1 LHPDVTKKTI
11 HPINIMKN
19 KYQEQF
25 TLSLAMGLFICFFY
39 VEKIEAKIELLD
51 RVVAVVDSGVVME
64 SQLNQRV
71 RDIIDRLR
79 SDGMEL
85 PPKEVLEEQVLERLI
100 VEEIQLQIGEQA
112 GVKISDAELNRALSM
127 IASENSMNL
136 EQFKESLDANNDSY
150 IKLRDQVRKELI
162 IQRVQRG
169 KVGANIEISEQEI
182 ENFLNSEEGRSRL
195 AEQYNVQQILL
206 SLSSSAPENKVN
218 LVKEKGTNLIKRY
231 KEGESFEK
239 LAATYSSDQNALE
252 GGSLGW
258 RKSSELPTLFSN
270 VVVKMKVGEIS
281 ELIRSGA
288 GFHIIRLAEKRGDVV
303 KFEDQTLVR
312 HILMQS
318 SEIRSENQ
326 TKELINEIY
335 QELIDG
341 EDFKQL
347 ARQHSE
353 DPGSKMEGG
362 ELGWSSPDTFDPAFE
377 AVMNSVDVG
386 EMSKPFQS
394 SFGWHILE
402 VLDRRNE
409 DISDEVRK
417 NRAYSIIFN
426 RKFEQELQRTLIELR
441 SESYVDIKLN
451 T

>member
-1 LHPDVTKKTI
+1 MKSNYKK
-11 HPINIMKN
+11 NL
-19 KYQEQF
+19 
-25 TLSLAMGLFICFFY
+25 TLSVLIGFLLSSFFS
-39 VEKIEAKIELLD
+39 ERMEAKIELID
-51 RVVAVVDSGVVME
+51 RVIAVVDSGVIME
-64 SQLNQRV
+64 SELNLRV
-71 RDIIDRLR
+71 QDIIGRLR
-79 SDGMEL
+79 SEGTEL
-85 PPKEVLEEQVLERLI
+85 PPKELLEEQVLERLI
-100 VEEIQLQIGEQA
+100 IEEIQLQIGDSA

-127 IASENSMNL
+127 LASQNSMNL
-136 EQFKESLDANNDSY
+136 EQFKESLDANNSSY
-150 IKLRDQVRKELI
+150 SKLRDSVRKELI

-182 ENFLNSEEGRSRL
+182 ENFLNSEEGRSKL

-206 SLSSSAPENKVN
+206 SLNSEAPESKVN
-218 LVKEKGTNLIKRY
+218 STKEKGADIIRRY
-231 KEGESFEK
+231 NEGESFEK

-258 RKSSELPTLFSN
+258 RKATELPTLFSD
-270 VVVKMKVGEIS
+270 VVTKMKVGEAS

-312 HILMQS
+312 HILVQP
-318 SEIRSENQ
+318 SEIRSEKQ
-326 TKELINEIY
+326 TKDLINEIF
-335 QELIDG
+335 QKLVDG

-362 ELGWSSPDTFDPAFE
+362 ELGWSAPDTFDPAFE
-377 AVMNSVDVG
+377 GVMNSADIG
-386 EMSKPFQS
+386 EVSTPFQS

-409 DISDEVRK
+409 DISDDVRK
-417 NRAYSIIFN
+417 NRAYSIIFD

-451 T
+451 S

>member
-1 LHPDVTKKTI
+1 
-11 HPINIMKN
+11 MKN
-19 KYQEQF
+19 KYQKKF
-25 TLSLAMGLFICFFY
+25 TLSITIGLFVCLFY

-71 RDIIDRLR
+71 QDIIGRLR
-79 SDGMEL
+79 SDGIEL
-85 PPKEVLEEQVLERLI
+85 PPKEVLEEQILERLI
-100 VEEIQLQIGEQA
+100 IEEIQLQIGDQA

-150 IKLRDQVRKELI
+150 VKLRDQVRKELI

-182 ENFLNSEEGRSRL
+182 ENFLNSEEGRSKL

-206 SLSSSAPENKVN
+206 SLSSSAPENEVN
-218 LVKEKGTNLIKRY
+218 LVKEKGADLIERY

-258 RKSSELPTLFSN
+258 RKSSELPSLFSN

-288 GFHIIRLAEKRGDVV
+288 GFHIIRLSEKRGDVV

-312 HILMQS
+312 HILIQS

-326 TKELINEIY
+326 TKELINEIH

-362 ELGWSSPDTFDPAFE
+362 ELGWSSPDSFDPAFE
-377 AVMNSVDVG
+377 AVMNSVDIG

-409 DISDEVRK
+409 DISDDVRK

>member
-1 LHPDVTKKTI
+1 MKSNYKK
-11 HPINIMKN
+11 NL
-19 KYQEQF
+19 
-25 TLSLAMGLFICFFY
+25 TLSVLIGFLLSSFFS
-39 VEKIEAKIELLD
+39 ERMEAKIELID
-51 RVVAVVDSGVVME
+51 RVIAVVDSGVIME
-64 SQLNQRV
+64 SELNLRV
-71 RDIIDRLR
+71 QDIIGRLR
-79 SDGMEL
+79 SEGTEL
-85 PPKEVLEEQVLERLI
+85 PPKELLEEQVLERLI
-100 VEEIQLQIGEQA
+100 IEEIQLQIGDSA

-127 IASENSMNL
+127 LASQNSMNL
-136 EQFKESLDANNDSY
+136 EQFKESLDANNSSY
-150 IKLRDQVRKELI
+150 SKLRDSVRKELI

-182 ENFLNSEEGRSRL
+182 ENFLNSEEGRSKL
-195 AEQYNVQQILL
+195 AEEYNVQQILL
-206 SLSSSAPENKVN
+206 SLNSEAPESKVN
-218 LVKEKGTNLIKRY
+218 STKEKGADIIRRY
-231 KEGESFEK
+231 NEGESFEK

-258 RKSSELPTLFSN
+258 RKATELPTLFSD
-270 VVVKMKVGEIS
+270 VVTKMKVGEAS
-281 ELIRSGA
+281 EIIRSGA
-288 GFHIIRLAEKRGDVV
+288 GFHIIRLAEKKGDVV

-312 HILMQS
+312 HILVQP
-318 SEIRSENQ
+318 SEIRSEKQ
-326 TKELINEIY
+326 TKDLMNEIY
-335 QELIDG
+335 QKLADG

-362 ELGWSSPDTFDPAFE
+362 ELGWSAPDTFDPAFE
-377 AVMNSVDVG
+377 AVMNSVDIGVF
-386 EMSKPFQS
+386 STPFQS

-409 DISDEVRK
+409 DISDDVRK

-451 T
+451 S

>member
-1 LHPDVTKKTI
+1 
-11 HPINIMKN
+11 MKN

-71 RDIIDRLR
+71 QDIIGRLR

-150 IKLRDQVRKELI
+150 VKLRDQVRKELI

-218 LVKEKGTNLIKRY
+218 LVKEKGANLIKRY

-258 RKSSELPTLFSN
+258 RKSSELPSLFSN

-288 GFHIIRLAEKRGDVV
+288 GFHIIRLSEKRGDVV

-312 HILMQS
+312 HILIQS

>member
-1 LHPDVTKKTI
+1 
-11 HPINIMKN
+11 MKN
-19 KYQEQF
+19 KYQKKF
-25 TLSLAMGLFICFFY
+25 TLSLTIGLFLCLFY

-71 RDIIDRLR
+71 QDIIGRLR
-79 SDGMEL
+79 SDGIEL
-85 PPKEVLEEQVLERLI
+85 PPKEVLEEQILERLI
-100 VEEIQLQIGEQA
+100 IEEIQLQIGDQA

-150 IKLRDQVRKELI
+150 VKLRDQVRKELI

-182 ENFLNSEEGRSRL
+182 ENFLNSEEGRSKL

-206 SLSSSAPENKVN
+206 SLSSSAPENEVN
-218 LVKEKGTNLIKRY
+218 LVKEKGADLIERY

-258 RKSSELPTLFSN
+258 RKSSELPSLFSN

-288 GFHIIRLAEKRGDVV
+288 GFHIIRLSEKRGDVV

-312 HILMQS
+312 HILIQS

-326 TKELINEIY
+326 TKELINEIH

-362 ELGWSSPDTFDPAFE
+362 ELGWSSPDSFDPAFE
-377 AVMNSVDVG
+377 AVMNSVDIG

-409 DISDEVRK
+409 DISDDVRK

-426 RKFEQELQRTLIELR
+426 RKFEQELRRTLIELR

>member
-1 LHPDVTKKTI
+1 
-11 HPINIMKN
+11 MKN
-19 KYQEQF
+19 KYQKKF
-25 TLSLAMGLFICFFY
+25 ALSLTIGLFLCLFY

-71 RDIIDRLR
+71 QDIIGRLR
-79 SDGMEL
+79 SDGIEL
-85 PPKEVLEEQVLERLI
+85 PPKEVLEEQILERLI
-100 VEEIQLQIGEQA
+100 IEEIQLQIGDQA

-150 IKLRDQVRKELI
+150 VKLRDQVRKELI

-182 ENFLNSEEGRSRL
+182 ENFLNSEEGRSKL

-206 SLSSSAPENKVN
+206 SLSSSAPENEVN
-218 LVKEKGTNLIKRY
+218 LVKEKGADLIERY

-258 RKSSELPTLFSN
+258 RKSSELPSLFSN

-288 GFHIIRLAEKRGDVV
+288 GFHIIRLSEKRGDVV

-312 HILMQS
+312 HILIQS

-326 TKELINEIY
+326 TKELINEIH

-362 ELGWSSPDTFDPAFE
+362 ELGWSSPDSFDPAFE

-409 DISDEVRK
+409 DISDDVRK

>member
-1 LHPDVTKKTI
+1 
-11 HPINIMKN
+11 MKSNYN
-19 KYQEQF
+19 KNL
-25 TLSLAMGLFICFFY
+25 TLSVLIGFLLSSFFS
-39 VEKIEAKIELLD
+39 ERMEAKIELID
-51 RVVAVVDSGVVME
+51 RVIAVVDSGVIME
-64 SQLNQRV
+64 SELNLRV
-71 RDIIDRLR
+71 QDIIGRLR
-79 SDGMEL
+79 SEGTEL
-85 PPKEVLEEQVLERLI
+85 PPKELLEEQVLERLI
-100 VEEIQLQIGEQA
+100 IEEIQLQIGDSA

-127 IASENSMNL
+127 LASQNSMNL
-136 EQFKESLDANNDSY
+136 EQFKESLDANNSSY
-150 IKLRDQVRKELI
+150 SKLRDSVRKELI

-182 ENFLNSEEGRSRL
+182 ENFLNSEEGRSKL

-206 SLSSSAPENKVN
+206 SLNSEAPESKVN
-218 LVKEKGTNLIKRY
+218 STKEKGADIIRRY
-231 KEGESFEK
+231 NEGESFEK

-258 RKSSELPTLFSN
+258 RKATELPTLFSD
-270 VVVKMKVGEIS
+270 VVTKMKVGEAS

-288 GFHIIRLAEKRGDVV
+288 GFHIIRLAEKKGDVV

-312 HILMQS
+312 HILVQP
-318 SEIRSENQ
+318 SEIRSEKQ
-326 TKELINEIY
+326 TKDLMNEIY
-335 QELIDG
+335 QKLADG

-362 ELGWSSPDTFDPAFE
+362 ELGWSAPDTFDPAFE
-377 AVMNSVDVG
+377 AVMNSVDIGVF
-386 EMSKPFQS
+386 STPFQS

-409 DISDEVRK
+409 DISDDVRK

-451 T
+451 S

>member
-1 LHPDVTKKTI
+1 
-11 HPINIMKN
+11 MKN
-19 KYQEQF
+19 KYQKKF
-25 TLSLAMGLFICFFY
+25 TLSLTIGLFLCFFY
-39 VEKIEAKIELLD
+39 IEKIEAKIELLD

-71 RDIIDRLR
+71 QDIIGRLR

-100 VEEIQLQIGEQA
+100 IEEIQLQIGDQA

-150 IKLRDQVRKELI
+150 VKLRDQVRKELI

-182 ENFLNSEEGRSRL
+182 ENFLNSEEGRSKL

-206 SLSSSAPENKVN
+206 SLSSSAPENEVN
-218 LVKEKGTNLIKRY
+218 LVKEKGADLIERY

-258 RKSSELPTLFSN
+258 RKSSELPSLFSN

-288 GFHIIRLAEKRGDVV
+288 GFHIIRLSEKRGDVV

-312 HILMQS
+312 HILIQS

-326 TKELINEIY
+326 TKELINEIH

-362 ELGWSSPDTFDPAFE
+362 ELGWSSPDSFDPAFE
-377 AVMNSVDVG
+377 AVMNSVDIG

-409 DISDEVRK
+409 DISDDVRK

>member
-1 LHPDVTKKTI
+1 
-11 HPINIMKN
+11 MKN
-19 KYQEQF
+19 KYQKKF
-25 TLSLAMGLFICFFY
+25 TLSLTIGLFLCLFY

-71 RDIIDRLR
+71 QDIIGRLR
-79 SDGMEL
+79 SDGIEL
-85 PPKEVLEEQVLERLI
+85 PPKEVLEEQILERLI
-100 VEEIQLQIGEQA
+100 IEEIQLQIGDQA

-136 EQFKESLDANNDSY
+136 EQFKESLDANNGSY
-150 IKLRDQVRKELI
+150 VKLRDQVRKELI

-182 ENFLNSEEGRSRL
+182 ENFLNSEEGRAKL

-206 SLSSSAPENKVN
+206 SLSSSAPENEVN
-218 LVKEKGTNLIKRY
+218 LVKEKGADLIERY
-231 KEGESFEK
+231 KKGESFEK

-258 RKSSELPTLFSN
+258 RKSSELPSLFSS

-288 GFHIIRLAEKRGDVV
+288 GFHIIRLSEKRGDVV

-326 TKELINEIY
+326 TRELINEIH

-362 ELGWSSPDTFDPAFE
+362 ELGWSSPDSFDPAFE
-377 AVMNSVDVG
+377 AVMNSVDIG

-409 DISDEVRK
+409 DISDDVRK

>member
-1 LHPDVTKKTI
+1 
-11 HPINIMKN
+11 MKN
-19 KYQEQF
+19 KYQKKF
-25 TLSLAMGLFICFFY
+25 ALSLTIGLFLCLFY

-71 RDIIDRLR
+71 QDIIGRLR
-79 SDGMEL
+79 RDGIEL
-85 PPKEVLEEQVLERLI
+85 PPKEVLEEQILERLI
-100 VEEIQLQIGEQA
+100 IEEIQLQIGDQA

-150 IKLRDQVRKELI
+150 VKLRDQVRKELI

-182 ENFLNSEEGRSRL
+182 ENFLNSEEGRSKL

-206 SLSSSAPENKVN
+206 SLSSSAPENEVN
-218 LVKEKGTNLIKRY
+218 LVKEKGADLIERY

-258 RKSSELPTLFSN
+258 RKSSELPSLFSN

-288 GFHIIRLAEKRGDVV
+288 GFHIIRLSEKRGDVV

-312 HILMQS
+312 HILIQS

-326 TKELINEIY
+326 TKELINEIH

-362 ELGWSSPDTFDPAFE
+362 ELGWSSPDSFDPAFE
-377 AVMNSVDVG
+377 AVMNSVDIG

-409 DISDEVRK
+409 DISDDVRK

>member
-1 LHPDVTKKTI
+1 
-11 HPINIMKN
+11 MKN
-19 KYQEQF
+19 KYQKKF
-25 TLSLAMGLFICFFY
+25 TLSLTIGLFLCFFY

-71 RDIIDRLR
+71 QDIIGRLR
-79 SDGMEL
+79 SDGIEL
-85 PPKEVLEEQVLERLI
+85 PPKEVLEEQILERLI
-100 VEEIQLQIGEQA
+100 IEEIQLQIGDQA

-150 IKLRDQVRKELI
+150 VKLRDQVRKELI

-182 ENFLNSEEGRSRL
+182 ENFLNSEEGRSKL

-206 SLSSSAPENKVN
+206 SLSSSAPENEVN
-218 LVKEKGTNLIKRY
+218 LVKEKGADLIERY

-239 LAATYSSDQNALE
+239 LAATYTSDQNALE

-258 RKSSELPTLFSN
+258 RKSSELPSLFSN

-288 GFHIIRLAEKRGDVV
+288 GFHIIRLSEKRGEVV

-312 HILMQS
+312 HILIQS

-326 TKELINEIY
+326 TKELINEIH

-362 ELGWSSPDTFDPAFE
+362 ELGWSSPDSFDPAFE
-377 AVMNSVDVG
+377 AVMNSIDIG

-409 DISDEVRK
+409 DISDDVRK

>member
-1 LHPDVTKKTI
+1 
-11 HPINIMKN
+11 MKN
-19 KYQEQF
+19 KYQEKF
-25 TLSLAMGLFICFFY
+25 TLSLTIGLFLCLFY

-71 RDIIDRLR
+71 QDIIGRLR
-79 SDGMEL
+79 SDGIEL
-85 PPKEVLEEQVLERLI
+85 PPKEVLEEQILERLI
-100 VEEIQLQIGEQA
+100 IEEIQLQIGDQA

-150 IKLRDQVRKELI
+150 VKLRDQVRKELI

-182 ENFLNSEEGRSRL
+182 ENFLNSEEGRSKL

-206 SLSSSAPENKVN
+206 SLSSSAPENEVN
-218 LVKEKGTNLIKRY
+218 LVKEKGADLIERY

-258 RKSSELPTLFSN
+258 RKSSELPSLFSN

-288 GFHIIRLAEKRGDVV
+288 GFHIIRLSEKRGDVV

-312 HILMQS
+312 HILIQS

-326 TKELINEIY
+326 TKELINEIH

-362 ELGWSSPDTFDPAFE
+362 ELGWSSPDSFDPAFE
-377 AVMNSVDVG
+377 AVMNSIDIG

-409 DISDEVRK
+409 DISDDVRK

>member
-1 LHPDVTKKTI
+1 
-11 HPINIMKN
+11 MKN
-19 KYQEQF
+19 KYQKKF
-25 TLSLAMGLFICFFY
+25 TLSLTIGLFLCFFY

-71 RDIIDRLR
+71 QDIIGRLR
-79 SDGMEL
+79 SDGIEL
-85 PPKEVLEEQVLERLI
+85 PPKEVLEEQILERLI
-100 VEEIQLQIGEQA
+100 IEEIQLQIGDQA

-150 IKLRDQVRKELI
+150 VKLRDQVRKELI

-182 ENFLNSEEGRSRL
+182 ENFLNSEEGRSKL

-206 SLSSSAPENKVN
+206 SLSSSAPENEVN
-218 LVKEKGTNLIKRY
+218 LVKEKGADLIERY

-258 RKSSELPTLFSN
+258 RKSSELPSLFSN
-270 VVVKMKVGEIS
+270 VVVKMKVGEVS

-288 GFHIIRLAEKRGDVV
+288 GFHIIRLSEKRGDVV

-312 HILMQS
+312 HILIQS

-326 TKELINEIY
+326 TKELINEIH

-362 ELGWSSPDTFDPAFE
+362 ELGWSSPDSFDPAFE
-377 AVMNSVDVG
+377 AVMNSVDIG

-409 DISDEVRK
+409 DISDDVRK

>member
-1 LHPDVTKKTI
+1 
-11 HPINIMKN
+11 MKN
-19 KYQEQF
+19 KYQKKF
-25 TLSLAMGLFICFFY
+25 TLSLTIGLFLCFFY

-71 RDIIDRLR
+71 QDIIGRLR
-79 SDGMEL
+79 SDGIEL
-85 PPKEVLEEQVLERLI
+85 PPKEVLEEQILERLI
-100 VEEIQLQIGEQA
+100 IEEIQLQIGDQA

-150 IKLRDQVRKELI
+150 VKLRDQVRKELI

-182 ENFLNSEEGRSRL
+182 ENFLNSEEGRSKL

-206 SLSSSAPENKVN
+206 SLSSSAPENEVN
-218 LVKEKGTNLIKRY
+218 LVKEKGADLIERY

-258 RKSSELPTLFSN
+258 RKSSELPSLFSN

-288 GFHIIRLAEKRGDVV
+288 GFHIIRLSEKRGEVV

-312 HILMQS
+312 HILIQS

-326 TKELINEIY
+326 TKELINEIH

-362 ELGWSSPDTFDPAFE
+362 ELGWSSPDSFDPAFE
-377 AVMNSVDVG
+377 AVMNSIDIG

-409 DISDEVRK
+409 DISDDVRK

>member
-1 LHPDVTKKTI
+1 MKK
-11 HPINIMKN
+11 
-19 KYQEQF
+19 KYQKKF
-25 TLSLAMGLFICFFY
+25 ILSLTIGLFSCLFY
-39 VEKIEAKIELLD
+39 LEKIEAKIELLD
-51 RVVAVVDSGVVME
+51 RVVAVVDTGVVME
-64 SQLNQRV
+64 SELNQRV
-71 RDIIDRLR
+71 QDIIGRLR
-79 SDGMEL
+79 NDGLEL

-100 VEEIQLQIGEQA
+100 IEEIQLQIGDQA
-112 GVKISDAELNRALSM
+112 GVKISDAEVNRALSM

-136 EQFKESLDANNDSY
+136 EQFKESLDANNESY
-150 IKLRDQVRKELI
+150 VKLRDQVRKELI

-206 SLSSSAPENKVN
+206 SLSSSASENEVN
-218 LVKEKGTNLIKRY
+218 LIKEKGADLIKRY

-258 RKSSELPTLFSN
+258 RKSSELPTLFSD
-270 VVVKMKVGEIS
+270 VVAKMKVGEVS

-288 GFHIIRLAEKRGDVV
+288 GFHIIRLSEKRGDTV

-312 HILMQS
+312 HILIQS

-326 TKELINEIY
+326 TKELINDIY
-335 QELIDG
+335 QELVDG

-362 ELGWSSPDTFDPAFE
+362 DLGWSSPDSFDPAFE
-377 AVMNSVDVG
+377 AVMNSVDIG
-386 EMSKPFQS
+386 EISKPFQS

>member
-1 LHPDVTKKTI
+1 MKSNYKK
-11 HPINIMKN
+11 NL
-19 KYQEQF
+19 
-25 TLSLAMGLFICFFY
+25 TLSVLIGFLLSSFFS
-39 VEKIEAKIELLD
+39 ERMEAKIELID
-51 RVVAVVDSGVVME
+51 RVIAVVDSGVIME
-64 SQLNQRV
+64 SELNLRV
-71 RDIIDRLR
+71 QDIIGRLR
-79 SDGMEL
+79 SEGTEL
-85 PPKEVLEEQVLERLI
+85 PPKELLEEQVLERLI
-100 VEEIQLQIGEQA
+100 IEEIQLQIGDSA

-127 IASENSMNL
+127 LASQNSMNL
-136 EQFKESLDANNDSY
+136 EQFKESLDANNSSY
-150 IKLRDQVRKELI
+150 SKLRDSVRKELI

-182 ENFLNSEEGRSRL
+182 ENFLNSEEGRSKL
-195 AEQYNVQQILL
+195 AEQYDVQQILL
-206 SLSSSAPENKVN
+206 SLNSEAPESIVN
-218 LVKEKGTNLIKRY
+218 STKEKGADIIRRY
-231 KEGESFEK
+231 NEGESFEK

-258 RKSSELPTLFSN
+258 RKATELPTLFSD
-270 VVVKMKVGEIS
+270 VVTKMKVGEAS

-288 GFHIIRLAEKRGDVV
+288 GFHIIRLAEKKGDVV

-312 HILMQS
+312 HILVQP
-318 SEIRSENQ
+318 SEIRSEKQ
-326 TKELINEIY
+326 TKDLMNEIY
-335 QELIDG
+335 QKLADG

-362 ELGWSSPDTFDPAFE
+362 ELGWSAPDTFDPAFE
-377 AVMNSVDVG
+377 AVMNSVDIGVF
-386 EMSKPFQS
+386 STPFQS

-409 DISDEVRK
+409 DISDDVRK

-451 T
+451 S

>member
-1 LHPDVTKKTI
+1 MKSNYKK
-11 HPINIMKN
+11 KL
-19 KYQEQF
+19 
-25 TLSLAMGLFICFFY
+25 TLSLLIGFFLSSFFS
-39 VEKIEAKIELLD
+39 ERMEAKIELID
-51 RVVAVVDSGVVME
+51 RVIAVVDSGVIME
-64 SQLNQRV
+64 SELNLRV
-71 RDIIDRLR
+71 QDIIGRLR
-79 SDGMEL
+79 SEGTEL
-85 PPKEVLEEQVLERLI
+85 PPKELLEEQVLERLI
-100 VEEIQLQIGEQA
+100 IEEIQLQIGDSA

-127 IASENSMNL
+127 LASQNSMNL
-136 EQFKESLDANNDSY
+136 EQFKESLDANNGSY
-150 IKLRDQVRKELI
+150 SKLRDSVRKELI

-182 ENFLNSEEGRSRL
+182 ENFLNSEEGRSKL

-206 SLSSSAPENKVN
+206 SLNSEAPKSKVN
-218 LVKEKGTNLIKRY
+218 STKEKGADIIRRY
-231 KEGESFEK
+231 NEGESFEK

-258 RKSSELPTLFSN
+258 RKATELPTLFSD
-270 VVVKMKVGEIS
+270 VVTKMKVGEAS

-312 HILMQS
+312 HILVQP
-318 SEIRSENQ
+318 SEIRSEKQ
-326 TKELINEIY
+326 TKDLMNEIY
-335 QELIDG
+335 QKLVDG

-362 ELGWSSPDTFDPAFE
+362 ELGWSAPDTFDPAFE
-377 AVMNSVDVG
+377 AVMNSVDTG
-386 EMSKPFQS
+386 EVSRPFQS

-409 DISDEVRK
+409 DISDDVRK

-451 T
+451 S

>member
-1 LHPDVTKKTI
+1 MKSNYKK
-11 HPINIMKN
+11 NL
-19 KYQEQF
+19 
-25 TLSLAMGLFICFFY
+25 TLSVLIGFLLSSFFS
-39 VEKIEAKIELLD
+39 ERMEAKIELID
-51 RVVAVVDSGVVME
+51 RVIAVVDSGVIME
-64 SQLNQRV
+64 SELNLRV
-71 RDIIDRLR
+71 QDIIGRLR
-79 SDGMEL
+79 SEGTEL
-85 PPKEVLEEQVLERLI
+85 PPKELLEEQVLERLI
-100 VEEIQLQIGEQA
+100 IEEIQLQIGDSA

-127 IASENSMNL
+127 LASQNSMNL
-136 EQFKESLDANNDSY
+136 EQFKESLDANNSSY
-150 IKLRDQVRKELI
+150 SKLRDSVRKELI

-182 ENFLNSEEGRSRL
+182 ENFLNSEEGRSKL

-206 SLSSSAPENKVN
+206 SLNSEAPESEVN
-218 LVKEKGTNLIKRY
+218 STKEKGADIIRRY
-231 KEGESFEK
+231 NEGESFEK

-258 RKSSELPTLFSN
+258 RKATELPTLFSD
-270 VVVKMKVGEIS
+270 VVTKMKVGEAS

-312 HILMQS
+312 HILVQP
-318 SEIRSENQ
+318 SEIRSEKQ
-326 TKELINEIY
+326 TKDLMNEIF
-335 QELIDG
+335 QKLVDG

-362 ELGWSSPDTFDPAFE
+362 ELGWSAPDTFDPAFE
-377 AVMNSVDVG
+377 EVMNSVDTG
-386 EMSKPFQS
+386 EVSRPFQS

-409 DISDEVRK
+409 DISDDVRK

-451 T
+451 S

>member
-1 LHPDVTKKTI
+1 MKSNYKK
-11 HPINIMKN
+11 NL
-19 KYQEQF
+19 
-25 TLSLAMGLFICFFY
+25 TLSVLIGFLLSSFFS
-39 VEKIEAKIELLD
+39 ERMEAKIELID
-51 RVVAVVDSGVVME
+51 RVIAVVDSGVIME
-64 SQLNQRV
+64 SELNLRV
-71 RDIIDRLR
+71 QDIIGRLR
-79 SDGMEL
+79 SEGTEL
-85 PPKEVLEEQVLERLI
+85 PPKELLEEQVLERLI
-100 VEEIQLQIGEQA
+100 IEEIQLQIGDSA

-127 IASENSMNL
+127 LASQNSMNL
-136 EQFKESLDANNDSY
+136 EQFKESLDANNSSY
-150 IKLRDQVRKELI
+150 SKLRDSVRKELI

-182 ENFLNSEEGRSRL
+182 ENFLNSEEGRSKL

-206 SLSSSAPENKVN
+206 SLNSEAPESKVN
-218 LVKEKGTNLIKRY
+218 STKEKGADIIRRY
-231 KEGESFEK
+231 NEGESFEK

-258 RKSSELPTLFSN
+258 RKATELPTLFSD
-270 VVVKMKVGEIS
+270 VVTKMKVGEAS

-312 HILMQS
+312 HILVQP
-318 SEIRSENQ
+318 SEIRSEKQ
-326 TKELINEIY
+326 IKDLINEIF
-335 QELIDG
+335 QKLVDG

-362 ELGWSSPDTFDPAFE
+362 ELGWSAPDTFDPAFE
-377 AVMNSVDVG
+377 GVMNSADIG
-386 EMSKPFQS
+386 EVSTPFQS

-409 DISDEVRK
+409 DISDDVRK
-417 NRAYSIIFN
+417 NRAYSIIFD

-451 T
+451 S